1 MWDEFKNIPNGNR
14 TGLYIIARFNKRPE
28 GIANPLAQEILYI
41 GETHGAKQNIHS
53 RLNTFFRAAQIG
65 KGKVSHSGGNRF
77 NRELGGNLKNI
88 YVAGFVPPIDGKQY
102 MTPYICY
109 AERKLIWEYVLKWG
123 NIPRCNG
130 Y

>member
-1 MWDEFKNIPNGNR
+1 M
-14 TGLYIIARFNKRPE
+14 YIIARFKERPD

-41 GETHGAKQNIHS
+41 GETHGDKQNIHS

-65 KGKVSHSGGNRF
+65 EGKVSHSGGNRF
-77 NRELGGNLKNI
+77 NRKLNGDLNNI
-88 YVAGFVPPIDGKQY
+88 YVAGFAPSIDHKEHV
-102 MTPYICY
+102 TPFICY

-123 NIPRCNG
+123 SLPRCNG